1 MSETITATETRTI
14 DVDVSTLDTRGNTVH
29 GYAAVYDV
37 LSEDLGGYREK
48 IQAGAFADVLGGDVR
63 ALLNHD
69 ANQVLGRTKAGTLR
83 LFDEQRGLRFEL
95 DLPDSPLGQNVREA
109 VRRRDVDGASF
120 RFEVG
125 SDSWAGDVRTVT
137 RAKALTD
144 ITIATFPAYPATS
157 IELRTKPTTKEAP
170 TMDNDTQAEEGEEAT
185 LEPDSEKRTNGT
197 LRVEDRAGPEGSTE
211 ERVMRE
217 LGEQLRLVDKGES
230 RALTG
235 SISLAPTAV
244 SSTLFDKLRAA
255 TVMFRAGIRVID
267 MPQADSV
274 TYPSITGDVAPVFV
288 SEGGTITPG
297 DPTFSSVTATPR
309 KLAHLI
315 QTSNEVLD
323 DSTPPLQGVL
333 NDHLLTM
340 LGVKLDAM
348 LLEGDGSAPN
358 IRGLKNVASIQTLA
372 AATNGAQP
380 TLDIFAD
387 ALALLEAVNIQ
398 PENIRIVCHPRNV
411 AVLRKLKAS
420 TAGSYLWGDP
430 TTATPRPIF
439 GEQVFTTSQ
448 LSTNEVQG
456 TSGSVCNS
464 AYLFDAN
471 QVIWVRRQDPQVV
484 LDRSRLFNSD
494 QSELRATMRGDL
506 IVPNPTAVVRLTGLL
521 P

>member
-1 MSETITATETRTI
+1 MSTITAPEQRTI
-14 DVDVSTLDTRGNTVH
+14 DVDVGSLDTRGRTVH
-29 GYAAVYDV
+29 GYAALYDV
-37 LSEDLGGYREK
+37 LSDDLGGYREK
-48 IQAGAFADVLGGDVR
+48 IQAGAFAGVLDADVR

-69 ANQVLGRTKAGTLR
+69 ANEVLGRTKSGTLR
-83 LFDEQRGLRFEL
+83 LFDEAKGLRFEL
-95 DLPDSPLGQNVREA
+95 DLPESPLGENMRTA
-109 VRRRDVDGASF
+109 ISRGDLDGASF

-125 SDSWAGDVRTVT
+125 DEAWNGDVRTVKSV
-137 RAKALTD
+137 KALHDVTL
-144 ITIATFPAYPATS
+144 ATYPAYPAAS
-157 IELRTKPTTKEAP
+157 IELRTRPTKEAP
-170 TMDNDTQAEEGEEAT
+170 TMDEDTKVEEVEEAV
-185 LEPDSEKRTNGT
+185 LEPDTEKRTNGT

-217 LGEQLRLVDKGES
+217 LGEQLRLVDKGEM

-244 SSTLFDKLRAA
+244 SATLFDKLRARA
-255 TVMFRAGIRVID
+255 IMFRAGIRVLD
-267 MPQADSV
+267 MPNADSV
-274 TYPSITGDVAPVFV
+274 TYPSITGDVAPVFY
-288 SEGGTITPG
+288 SEGGAITPG
-297 DPTFSSVTATPR
+297 DPTFSSITATPR

-315 QTSNEVLD
+315 QVSNEVLD

-358 IRGLKNVASIQTLA
+358 IRGLKNVASIQTIA

-380 TLDIFAD
+380 TLDNFAD

-398 PENIRIVCHPRNV
+398 SENIRIVCHPRNV
-411 AVLRKLKAS
+411 ATLRKLKAS

-464 AYLFDAN
+464 AYLFDAT

-506 IVPNPTAVVRLTGLL
+506 IAPNPTAIVRLTGLL